1 MRGAV
6 GSPLSLH
13 AQSNTKMH
21 SKVCNT
27 IQKSTW
33 KHFGWAFWLLP
44 SQRKLPQI
52 GSFFNWWKCHFDHWK
67 GCQNMPKWLKPITSH
82 TPTLK
87 LECLSYIMLPCHTC
101 HDEKKPRSIV
111 FLKNS
116 LRETPCSCMQRLYK
130 PLCLSIGPSV
140 RNPFTFQPLWPCLR
154 SSKSLFRSIK
164 LFLKSLKPISNEF
177 S

>member
-1 MRGAV
+1 MEAVTFSHKSNAISNWHEKQSMRGAV

-67 GCQNMPKWLKPITSH
+67 GCQNMPKWLRPITFH

-101 HDEKKPRSIV
+101 HDERKLRSIV
-111 FLKNS
+111 FLKKQSEWNTLNNKHCYRPPIWS
-116 LRETPCSCMQRLYK
+116 LLPFYR
-130 PLCLSIGPSV
+130 IGV
-140 RNPFTFQPLWPCLR
+140 CF
-154 SSKSLFRSIK
+154 
-164 LFLKSLKPISNEF
+164 E
-177 S
+177 

>member
-33 KHFGWAFWLLP
+33 KHFSWAFWLLP
-44 SQRKLPQI
+44 SQKKLAQI

-87 LECLSYIMLPCHTC
+87 LECLSYIMLLCRTC
-101 HDEKKPRSIV
+101 HNERKLRSIV

-116 LRETPCSCMQRLYK
+116 LSETPC
-130 PLCLSIGPSV
+130 I
-140 RNPFTFQPLWPCLR
+140 FW
-154 SSKSLFRSIK
+154 SKQFFKAFFKWTLQKSQFMNFLK
-164 LFLKSLKPISNEF
+164 LFLKLN
-177 S
+177 